1 MVQGPAD
8 TGATRR
14 PVSWRWLPI
23 PALMSIAVVS
33 DVLVAVLRHVQGGRG
48 SAYGALL
55 ILPVVLGAFAAGR
68 RTVLVLVAGV
78 AATLVVPILAFGGA
92 KYPGTAWSGAV
103 LVSCVAGIVGLATEY
118 VVRTARLQTAVA
130 ENRAALLD
138 RLVATHST
146 IATSDFGLDD
156 VLDSVARAALELTG
170 ADGAVVQ
177 MPEGDALVYRAVAGT
192 ASAFAGLRYPIEG
205 SASGECLATGE
216 WRVVPDTE
224 TAETVNRDVCRRI
237 GIRSMVI
244 VPLMHGGRP
253 AGALEVHSATPGA
266 VGTEEARVLAL
277 LGPVIGT
284 GLARAELIAT
294 MAAHAS
300 TDSLTGLANRRSW
313 DEQLVRAIAHA
324 ERTNETVSVVIC
336 DLDDLKL
343 VNDREGHA
351 AGDQFLRDVAD
362 RWRDGARASDLV
374 ARIGGDEFA
383 LLLPGADETG
393 ATEVVSRLLEHLP
406 RGRAVSFGVAEWDLR
421 ESASELLARADA
433 RMYAA
438 KRRGRSSSAGV
449 R

>member
-1 MVQGPAD
+1 MQGPAD

-14 PVSWRWLPI
+14 PVSWRWLPV
-23 PALMSIAVVS
+23 PALLAVAACS
-33 DVLVAVLRHVQGGRG
+33 DALVALLRHVQGGRG

-68 RTVLVLVAGV
+68 RTVLILVAGV
-78 AATLVVPILAFGGA
+78 AATLVVPILAVGGT

-103 LVSCVAGIVGLATEY
+103 LVSSVAAIVGLATEY

-130 ENRAALLD
+130 EHRAELLD
-138 RLVATHST
+138 RLVATHT
-146 IATSDFGLDD
+146 AIATSEFGLAD
-156 VLDSVARAALELTG
+156 VLDSVAHAALELTG

-177 MPEGDALVYRAVAGT
+177 MTDGDALVYRAVAGT
-192 ASAFAGLRYPIEG
+192 AAAFAGLRYPIEG
-205 SASGECLATGE
+205 SASGECLATGAS
-216 WRVVPDTE
+216 RVVSDTE
-224 TAETVNRDVCRRI
+224 VAETVNRDVCRHV

-244 VPLMHGGRP
+244 VPLMHGGHP

-266 VGTEEARVLAL
+266 VGPDEARVLAL

-284 GLARAELIAT
+284 ALARAELIAT
-294 MAAHAS
+294 MAGHAS
-300 TDSLTGLANRRSW
+300 TDSLTGIANRRSW

-324 ERTNETVSVVIC
+324 ERTNETVSVVVC

-343 VNDREGHA
+343 VNDTEGHA
-351 AGDQFLRDVAD
+351 AGDQFLREVAA
-362 RWRDGARASDLV
+362 RWREGARASDLV

-383 LLLPGADETG
+383 LLVPGADETG
-393 ATEVVSRLLEHLP
+393 ATEVVTRLLEHLP
-406 RGRAVSFGVAEWDLR
+406 HGRSVSFGVAEWDLR
-421 ESASELLARADA
+421 ESGSELLARADA

-438 KRRGRSSSAGV
+438 KRHGRSSSTV